1 MRPEIYLVTNAANG
15 KRYVGVTTQGY
26 LFRWKQHC
34 YTAMRSARTYFH
46 RAIIKYGPD
55 SFVVELVGVALDAS
69 AGSAFE
75 RELIKQHQPEYNQ
88 TNGGEFTTGKKH
100 TAEVR
105 AKMSASAMGR
115 KNDPARI
122 EAHAKRIKTML
133 AADPE
138 YRAKVLSA
146 LEKGR
151 ANIDRAKQKAAA
163 AQVCRTRKYS
173 EEERRKC
180 VERLKAVVAD
190 PVIRAKIAKKKSKP
204 VECVTLNTVFN
215 SVLEAASATGVY
227 FSNISEV
234 CRGRRKTA
242 GGLVFQF
249 A

>member
-1 MRPEIYLVTNAANG
+1 MRPELYLVTNTVNG

-34 YTAMRSARTYFH
+34 YTAMRGARTYFH
-46 RAIIKYGPD
+46 RAIVKYGSD
-55 SFVVELVGVALDAS
+55 SFIVELVGVALDAR

-105 AKMSASAMGR
+105 AKISASATGR
-115 KNDPARI
+115 KNDPAQSA
-122 EAHAKRIKTML
+122 AHARRIKAML

-151 ANIDRAKQKAAA
+151 ANIDRTKQKAAA
-163 AQVCRTRKYS
+163 SISSKNRVWSVESRKKLSESRMGTRHAPETLAQ
-173 EEERRKC
+173 
-180 VERLKAVVAD
+180 
-190 PVIRAKIAKKKSKP
+190 IAKKKSKP
-204 VECVTLNTVFN
+204 VECVTLNTVFD

-249 A
+249 S